1 MTENGRKFIGNS
13 KTPDF
18 IAYFAFGAEYF
29 EFVVNSDVLEFCK
42 YSVPLLF
49 TISMI
54 PRIDESKRRKALT
67 WIRYVFSIYKI
78 NI

>member
-1 MTENGRKFIGNS
+1 MTENGRKFIESS

-18 IAYFAFGAEYF
+18 ITYFSFGAEYF
-29 EFVVNSDVLEFCK
+29 EFVDSDLVQFCK
-42 YSVPLLF
+42 LSIPLLF

-67 WIRYVFSIYKI
+67 SIR
-78 NI
+78 